1 MAVHDLGLFYKCFQ
15 VFSGPHEQAIG
26 KQRRQWWCTLSLIFA
41 FRKVIDGSFS
51 YHGPRA
57 VRKRIGF
64 GVDRILFFLA
74 ESFNNLS
81 TVT

>member
-15 VFSGPHEQAIG
+15 VFSGPHEQAIE
-26 KQRRQWWCTLSLIFA
+26 KQRRQWWCPLSLIFA
-41 FRKVIDGSFS
+41 FRKVINGSFF